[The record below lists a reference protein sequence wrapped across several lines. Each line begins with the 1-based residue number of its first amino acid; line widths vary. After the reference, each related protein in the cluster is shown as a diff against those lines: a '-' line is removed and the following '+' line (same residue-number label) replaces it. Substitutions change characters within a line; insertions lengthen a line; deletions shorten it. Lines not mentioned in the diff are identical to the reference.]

1 MSADRMVVPSLRGN
15 AVLWWLVPVA
25 LLAALVGWEIDWG
38 RRVHYLPDPPATIE
52 PKPVTPALL
61 PEYQIDGGIAAHPE
75 TVSRTLFN
83 PTRRAAPVLAT
94 ESGQK
99 QFKSG
104 QFVLTG
110 TTVAGDRAIA
120 FLKEVAGGKSR
131 TVRQGDQI
139 NGMKVAQVTPDRVT
153 LTLGDESEELV
164 LKVAPG
170 PKMTLAPPPPVPGAP
185 QAPGAAPVATA
196 VPGAAAT
203 PGAAPATAA
212 PVAPEQR
219 RQEGENALRERR
231 RAAREAAAAA
241 AANPQSAPT
250 ATPDG
255 GGVPASTNPAWND
268 AFRRMQ
274 QRG

>member
-139 NGMKVAQVTPDRVT
+139 NGMKVAQVTPDRVK
-153 LTLGDESEELV
+153 LTLGDESEELL

-185 QAPGAAPVATA
+185 QAPGAAPVA
-196 VPGAAAT
+196 AAA
-203 PGAAPATAA
+203 PGAAPSAA
-212 PVAPEQR
+212 PAAAAPAAPGQR

-231 RAAREAAAAA
+231 RAAREAAA
-241 AANPQSAPT
+241 NPQASPT

-274 QRG
+274 QRGK